1 MARLA
6 HAPAQ
11 NTCGMSKPPDRPGSI
26 IGFRSGVNYNYV
38 AVCLGDNRWR
48 TTARVVRTDNS
59 EPIDRFRWNPVNKVE
74 SWTDLITRTNL
85 FYVFTQWG
93 QAPAVPETY
102 LAVVRFRLKRSKD
115 WDAAVHIGSG
125 SWYSTVADTDEDGV
139 RNLDAPA
146 INSFD
151 DIVKNSTRIDLAR
164 RWKPLADVGL
174 PPYRPTPW
182 GEARP

>member
-1 MARLA
+1 
-6 HAPAQ
+6 
-11 NTCGMSKPPDRPGSI
+11 MSKRFDQRGTI

-48 TTARVVRTDNS
+48 TTARVVRTDDSAPVNQ
-59 EPIDRFRWNPVNKVE
+59 FGWNPVNRIE
-74 SWTDLITRTNL
+74 SWTDLIARTNL

-93 QAPAVPETY
+93 QTRVAPDTY
-102 LAVVRFRLKRSKD
+102 LAVVRFLLKGSKD

-125 SWYSTVADTDEDGV
+125 SWYSTVAETDEDGV

-146 INSFD
+146 IDSFD

-164 RWKPLADVGL
+164 RWELLPDVGL
-174 PPYRPTPW
+174 PPYLPTPW
-182 GEARP
+182 GEARS